1 MQITGIKYYTPIKQ
15 TQNFGISSSTDLQR
29 VNEYLGTLEQYGY
42 KSKSVEEQI
51 TTLKQMREKTRKQPH
66 LSTPFVYKYINVTKK
81 ILELEARIHY
91 LNTLPR
97 ALTSEEKS
105 EINKILQNAE
115 VYLGKQEELK
125 AKILNGK
132 QG

>member
-15 TQNFGISSSTDLQR
+15 TQDFGISSSTDLQR
-29 VNEYLGTLEQYGY
+29 VDEYLGTLKQYRY
-42 KSKSVEEQI
+42 KDKSVKEQI
-51 TTLKQMREKTRKQPH
+51 NTLEQIREKARKQPY

-105 EINKILQNAE
+105 EINKILQDAK
-115 VYLGKQEELK
+115 VYLERQEELK
-125 AKILNGK
+125 TKILK
-132 QG
+132 REQ